1 LERTLKEK
9 HLTTG
14 IAALDERLGS
24 LFIGDNVIWYD
35 VAGSL
40 AQPFAHQ
47 LATACRDQRHP
58 LIYVSFDRSPKTLIA
73 DLGPLVDADNL
84 TIVDCFTNGK
94 GEGSTIF
101 REFYDKGTERRRC
114 QLVKIGA
121 PEKPQQVM
129 DAVDKLYKALGGH
142 VHLIFESLTGMQD
155 LWGDEKSVLHFY
167 ARACPRLF
175 AMETIA
181 YWLIERE
188 AHSARL
194 RARINQ
200 IAQVVMELSMKRGKS
215 GLTIIKAKGR
225 KPATLNKAVTYWSE
239 DNAVSFEKTPLI
251 LGKLNLGGRL
261 KRLRSGKGMNQK
273 QLARHVGVTP
283 STISQIEGNL
293 IYPSLPALVKM
304 AEVLEV
310 DVSTFFGEAHRS
322 APAVV
327 HPGEGERVCL
337 DHLPQGSIKAWRL
350 LPAQGAHRTE
360 LFRLEISRG
369 QVCEAHFFR
378 HKGEE
383 IGHLIS
389 GALEMTIEGQTHR
402 LHSGSVIH
410 LTREIPTRWNN
421 TGETAAVLLWVKL

>member
-47 LATACRDQRHP
+47 LATACRDQGHP
-58 LIYVSFDRSPKTLIA
+58 LIYVSFDRSPKTLMA

-101 REFYDKGTERRRC
+101 RQFYDEGTERRRC

-129 DAVDKLYKALGGH
+129 DAVDKLHKALGGH

-155 LWGDEKSVLHFY
+155 LWGDEERVLHFY

-200 IAQVVMELSMKRGKS
+200 IAQVVMELSIKRGKS
-215 GLTIIKAKGR
+215 GLAIVKAQGR
-225 KPATLNKAVTYWSE
+225 KPAGLNKVVTYWSE
-239 DNAVSFEKTPLI
+239 DNGVSFEKSPPL

-261 KRLRSGKGMNQK
+261 KHLRNAREMNQK
-273 QLARHVGVTP
+273 RLARHVGVTP

-304 AEVLEV
+304 AEILQVE
-310 DVSTFFGEAHRS
+310 VSTFFGEAHRP

-327 HPGEGERVCL
+327 HPGEGERIKL
-337 DHLPQGSIKAWRL
+337 PHLPQESLKAWCL
-350 LPAQGAHRTE
+350 LPAQGSHRTE
-360 LFRLEISRG
+360 LFRLEMPRG
-369 QVCEAHFFR
+369 QSCEDHFFR

-389 GALEMTIEGQTHR
+389 GAMEMTIERQTHR
-402 LHSGSVIH
+402 LQSGSVIH
-410 LTREIPTRWNN
+410 LTREVPSGWKN
-421 TGETAAVLLWVKL
+421 TGETTAVLLWVKL